1 MKHHFADLI
10 DRTGGVWTITPNAQR
25 WSCHYD
31 DVADAPDDATR
42 LTLTRHDRNWVRV
55 LALAQLRELTL
66 HEPDQAQLA
75 ALAQLPQLTALRI
88 SHARPKTLAML
99 EGMHDLRELVLEYV
113 SAFSDLSPVGRLP
126 ALQALHLEN
135 LRRVHDFSGLAGAT
149 ALRDLTL
156 LGTLDWNQPVDDFD
170 FLAGLPALERLHA
183 SWFRAPK
190 VSPVMGALR
199 ALPRL
204 ATLEMGMASLPLE
217 EFAWVEANL
226 PHVDGAVR
234 PATVPTQ
241 GQDHEIGARDPRA
254 SMPLAEFYQHIDVY
268 VGHQGKRFRSTG
280 FEAMLLGKGER
291 NATGTPEAVL
301 AKCIRH
307 RERYRALVDAH
318 RAAR

>member
-10 DRTGGVWTITPNAQR
+10 DRASGVWTITPNAQR
-25 WSCHYD
+25 WACHYE
-31 DVADAPDDATR
+31 DVADAPDDAWR

-55 LALAQLRELTL
+55 LQLEALRELTL

-99 EGMHDLRELVLEYV
+99 EGMHGLRELVLEYV

-126 ALQALHLEN
+126 ALQALHMEN

-156 LGTLDWNQPVDDFD
+156 LGTLDWNQPVDDFG
-170 FLAGLPALERLHA
+170 FLAGLPALERLNV

-190 VSPVMGALR
+190 VSPVMGALL

-204 ATLEMGMASLPLE
+204 ATLEMGMSGLPLE
-217 EFAWVEANL
+217 EFAWIEANL

-234 PATVPTQ
+234 PATIPCH
-241 GQDHEIGARDPRA
+241 GQNHEIGTRDPRF

-268 VGHQGKRFRSTG
+268 VGHQGRRFRSTG
-280 FEAMLLGKGER
+280 FDAMLLGKGER

-301 AKCIRH
+301 AKCTQH
-307 RERYRALVDAH
+307 RQRYYALVEAH